1 MSLEPAHARPND
13 PSDFVC
19 SSFTPASP
27 RCCPASG
34 CLPCLSFPSSSSV
47 VFWLLIWPETGSQR
61 DITLHQYHAV
71 SLTHLSKNASYSSFL
86 MPPINLQMSSSDR
99 TEGDT
104 GGQRG
109 KRGGGQRG
117 HYRGLFIL
125 QGWQKTLK
133 CWGWIMLSNTDCD
146 FFRGKTT
153 VFGKLG
159 VTLTL
164 ESSGLL
170 SYCGL
175 TEEKCT
181 SAVHGCPMEQCST
194 HLKWQVNL
202 KMSAVQS
209 VIFCLFF
216 LLENYVLCMCA
227 FFCKKDTLHG
237 SVCMMFNNT
246 GYND

>member
-175 TEEKCT
+175 TEDKMHFSSSWLPYGAMQHPSEMTGQSENVCSSKC
-181 SAVHGCPMEQCST
+181 
-194 HLKWQVNL
+194 HLLSLFSSGKLCFMYVCILLQ
-202 KMSAVQS
+202 KGHTTR
-209 VIFCLFF
+209 FCLHDVQ
-216 LLENYVLCMCA
+216 LLNL
-227 FFCKKDTLHG
+227 
-237 SVCMMFNNT
+237 
-246 GYND
+246 

>member
-1 MSLEPAHARPND
+1 
-13 PSDFVC
+13 
-19 SSFTPASP
+19 
-27 RCCPASG
+27 
-34 CLPCLSFPSSSSV
+34 
-47 VFWLLIWPETGSQR
+47 
-61 DITLHQYHAV
+61 
-71 SLTHLSKNASYSSFL
+71 
-86 MPPINLQMSSSDR
+86 MPPINLQMSNSDR
-99 TEGDT
+99 AEGDT

-133 CWGWIMLSNTDCD
+133 CWGRIMLSNTDCD

-153 VFGKLG
+153 FFGKLG

-194 HLKWQVNL
+194 HRKWQVNL

-209 VIFCLFF
+209 VISFF
-216 LLENYVLCMCA
+216 FSWKTMFYVCEHSSGE
-227 FFCKKDTLHG
+227 KKDKPHG
-237 SVCMMFNNT
+237 SARQINNVQLS
-246 GYND
+246 NM